1 MAQKQ
6 SQAMTVGWLS
16 LKIYL
21 IVSGAMFI
29 GGVVGGAA
37 LALAGYQLPGIN

>member
-1 MAQKQ
+1 MDQKQ
-6 SQAMTVGWLS
+6 SRGMAFGWLS

-21 IVSGAMFI
+21 VVSAAMFI
-29 GGVVGGAA
+29 GGVLGGAA

>member
-6 SQAMTVGWLS
+6 SRATAYGWIS

-21 IVSGAMFI
+21 IVAGLMFI

-37 LALAGYQLPGIN
+37 LALGGLQLPGIN

>member
-1 MAQKQ
+1 MDRKQ
-6 SQAMTVGWLS
+6 SQAMAVGWVS

-37 LALAGYQLPGIN
+37 LALAGYQLPGFN